1 MPQEMLLEIPELKEK
16 QTVMDMQLI
25 SNALTAAAAWLGL
38 IDKQGW
44 RIGGIAGAA
53 VIVAAIVLAIILKK
67 KAKKDKKENEPSV
80 GKNIGNGATTEGK
93 MEFEDIEQKGSRT
106 QSVGKGAKAGKGMS
120 FKKIRQ
126 E

>member
-1 MPQEMLLEIPELKEK
+1 
-16 QTVMDMQLI
+16 MDMQLI
-25 SNALTAAAAWLGL
+25 GSALTAAAAWLGL

-67 KAKKDKKENEPSV
+67 MAKKDKKENEPSA
-80 GKNIGNGATTEGK
+80 GRSIGDDATTEGK
-93 MEFEDIEQKGSRT
+93 MEFEKITQKDSPT

-120 FKKIRQ
+120 FKDIHQQK
-126 E
+126 